1 MKRLRVCENL
11 ASKRVDDRRE
21 GSKWSDPWRPV
32 CVLLLA
38 TGSNKGGVEVT
49 PQSKRL
55 SVSTVHSDS
64 SLHDHTGEENR

>member
-1 MKRLRVCENL
+1 MIVVKGVNGVTL
-11 ASKRVDDRRE
+11 
-21 GSKWSDPWRPV
+21 GDPL

-38 TGSNKGGVEVT
+38 AGSNKGGVEVT